1 MTRRSLRCAV
11 ILATALAVGT
21 ILPADQPTTAPTQP
35 AATIR
40 DSLKELRRASLTA
53 PASEG
58 AAADLQRAIRNV
70 SAVQVRPKTTDPT
83 PTESAVQPATGPA
96 QTEPT
101 SAPNTVGR
109 LVLASRP
116 ASAPVGISPQTLEQL
131 KKAAPKGLASPLE
144 LADTLLAAGEMEAA
158 DVFYSQAL
166 QQEQSD
172 ENKAWTLFQIANCRR
187 GKDPA
192 AAKALYRKLQDEQP
206 NSPWSIV
213 AAAQVQLIDW
223 QLANKPG
230 AVLSDV
236 DNPNRKVAPPVAPA
250 VASGET
256 R

>member
-21 ILPADQPTTAPTQP
+21 TLPAEQPTTAPTQP
-35 AATIR
+35 AATIK

-53 PASEG
+53 PASDG
-58 AAADLQRAIRNV
+58 TAADLQRAIRSV

-83 PTESAVQPATGPA
+83 PTESALQPATGPA
-96 QTEPT
+96 QTQPT
-101 SAPNTVGR
+101 SAPTVGR

-166 QQEQSD
+166 QQEQPD

-213 AAAQVQLIDW
+213 AGAQVQLIDW
-223 QLANKPG
+223 QLTNKPG

-236 DNPNRKVAPPVAPA
+236 DNPNRKVAPPATPA
-250 VASGET
+250 IASGEN